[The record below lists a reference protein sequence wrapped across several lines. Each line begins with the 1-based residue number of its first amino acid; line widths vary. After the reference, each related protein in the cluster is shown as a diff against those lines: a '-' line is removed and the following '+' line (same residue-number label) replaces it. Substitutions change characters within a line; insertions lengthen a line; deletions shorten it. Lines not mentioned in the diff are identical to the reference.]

1 MVDTCT
7 YFSDPSSVVIK
18 HKHRQHRQDIS
29 HCSFTVQNDTRAPKH
44 VFTHYDAFDNK
55 YAEDGIS
62 VIVQSP
68 MTILAFL
75 NHFIHLNSFTTVTT
89 TTSGPW
95 EKYNHN
101 NLMQFMQ
108 SKKYNI

>member
-1 MVDTCT
+1 MPIRYMVDTCT

-29 HCSFTVQNDTRAPKH
+29 HCSFTVQNDARAPKH

-55 YAEDGIS
+55 YAEDDIS

-75 NHFIHLNSFTTVTT
+75 SI
-89 TTSGPW
+89 
-95 EKYNHN
+95 
-101 NLMQFMQ
+101 
-108 SKKYNI
+108 